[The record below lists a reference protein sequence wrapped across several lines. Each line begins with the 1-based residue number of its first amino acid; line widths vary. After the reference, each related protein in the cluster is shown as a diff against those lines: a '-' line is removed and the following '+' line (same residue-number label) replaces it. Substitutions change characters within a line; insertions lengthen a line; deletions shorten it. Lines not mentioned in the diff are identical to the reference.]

1 MCEALLW
8 RILSPSPSPPARP
21 KPLPRGEGP
30 ALSSVRWRRG
40 SPFSA
45 GWAKLMS
52 CLLALIILPF
62 LVSCGTGPSRKAD
75 ADYPQPRSPA
85 EITRSPPSGPTLAP
99 GFEYVHRRT
108 GDQPWSM
115 HVLKIARTNQTGRF
129 ATTLGQGSVFGLE
142 PVARQ
147 LRRLP
152 ETNGRP
158 VVAVNG
164 DFFVIKPGPFQGD
177 PRGLQITEGELV
189 SAPAGTAAFWMDAQG
204 QPRLET
210 VYSRLRVIWPD
221 GRETRVGLNQER
233 TNGMVVL
240 YTPTLGPSTRTSNG
254 LEIILGHEGGGT
266 WLPLQAGR
274 HYEAQVLEVAPG
286 ANTSLRPGC
295 LVLSVSPDQVESLP
309 RRSAGQLIKI
319 VTATTPTLGGVS
331 TAISGGPFLVRA
343 GEVQSWRPPQPRH
356 PRTAFGWSDTH
367 FVLVVV
373 DGRQPGLSVGMTF
386 PELAETM
393 RELGCREAMNLDG
406 GGSSTFWLDGHVLN
420 SPSDGHPRHVAN
432 SLVWV
437 QAE

>member
-1 MCEALLW
+1 MIPVRIHPFVKAALSARVALATLAALLT
-8 RILSPSPSPPARP
+8 
-21 KPLPRGEGP
+21 
-30 ALSSVRWRRG
+30 
-40 SPFSA
+40 F
-45 GWAKLMS
+45 
-52 CLLALIILPF
+52 
-62 LVSCGTGPSRKAD
+62 VSCGTGPSRKAK
-75 ADYPQPRSPA
+75 ADYPGPRSPA
-85 EITRSPPSGPTLAP
+85 EITPLPPTGPTLSP
-99 GFEYVHRRT
+99 GFEYLHRRT
-108 GDQPWSM
+108 GDQPWSI

-142 PVARQ
+142 PVAGQ

-158 VVAVNG
+158 LVAVNG

-189 SAPAGTAAFWMDAQG
+189 SAPAGTAAFWIDPEG
-204 QPRLET
+204 RPRMET
-210 VYSRLRVIWPD
+210 VYSRLHVIWPD
-221 GRETRVGLNQER
+221 GRETRIGLNQER

-240 YTPTLGPSTRTSNG
+240 YTPTLGASTRTSNG
-254 LEIILGHEGGGT
+254 LELVLGPLGDGP
-266 WLPLQAGR
+266 WLPLQVGQ

-286 ANTSLRPGC
+286 ANTPLRPGC
-295 LVLSVSPDQVESLP
+295 LVLSVAPDQVGSLP
-309 RRSAGQLIKI
+309 PLVAGQPIKI
-319 VTATTPTLGGVS
+319 VTATTPNLEGVA

-356 PRTAFGWSDTH
+356 PRTALGWSDTH

-373 DGRQPGLSVGMTF
+373 DGRLAGLSVGMTF

-393 RELGCREAMNLDG
+393 QELGCREAMNLDG
-406 GGSSTFWLDGHVLN
+406 GGSSTFWLDGHVMN
-420 SPSDGHPRHVAN
+420 SPSDGRPRHVAN